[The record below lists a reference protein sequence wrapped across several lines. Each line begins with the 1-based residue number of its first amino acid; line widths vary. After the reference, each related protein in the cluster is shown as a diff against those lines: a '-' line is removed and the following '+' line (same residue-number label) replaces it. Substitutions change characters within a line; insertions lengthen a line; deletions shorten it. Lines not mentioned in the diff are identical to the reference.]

1 MTDTTLNRFLAW
13 GTAAQ
18 RTAFTP
24 SVPTPASGPNQ
35 VYEWE
40 ESDTGLRWAYV
51 NGGWV
56 QGVSGFGATVSP
68 AAIGSNQNNYSPAG
82 LATAG
87 VLRLTASA
95 PVNITGLL
103 APTPTNQTLL
113 LAVLGGSSNIVL
125 TNEDASSTAA
135 NRFDIGGN
143 TSLPAESSVLLY
155 YDSTTARWR
164 LIGQIPGA
172 GTGTVTS
179 VSADTVY
186 LSVSPN
192 PITTTGTV
200 SATTLT
206 ESSVDSAQHQLCGG
220 I

>member
-1 MTDTTLNRFLAW
+1 LAW

-18 RTAFTP
+18 RGAFTP

-40 ESDTGLRWAYV
+40 ESDTGLRWAFV
-51 NGGWV
+51 NGAWV
-56 QGVSGFGATVSP
+56 QGVSGFGATISP
-68 AAIGSNQNNYSPAG
+68 GSLGGNQNNYSPAG

-87 VLRLTASA
+87 LVRLTASV
-95 PVNITGLL
+95 PINITGLL
-103 APTPTNQTLL
+103 APTPTNQTLV
-113 LAVLGGSSNIVL
+113 LAILTGSSTITL
-125 TNEDASSTAA
+125 TSEDASSTAA
-135 NRFDIGGN
+135 NRFGIPANIALAAELSAMLAYDA
-143 TSLPAESSVLLY
+143 TS
-155 YDSTTARWR
+155 ARWR
-164 LIGQIPGA
+164 VVG
-172 GTGTVTS
+172 GTNPAAAGTVTS
-179 VSADTVY
+179 VSADATY

-206 ESSVDSAQHQLCGG
+206 ESSVDSTQHRLCGG